1 MIRFWTI
8 IMLIL
13 VAIVSIQAIE
23 AEDSLQI
30 NASAAVLIDAGTGET
45 IYEKNSHI
53 QMAPASTTKIMT
65 AIIAIEQG
73 ELDREVKISAHAA
86 AIPGSSMRLRRGE
99 KYSLHQLLY
108 GLLLSSGNDAATAI
122 AEYIAG
128 SELKFAGLMNQKA
141 KDLGMADT
149 QFKNA
154 SGLPAE
160 GHYSTACDLAILARY
175 ALKNPVFAAIVQTKF
190 TSVPVSRS
198 KAKKSLINH
207 NKLLWQY
214 PYTTGIKTGY
224 TRKAGRCLVASATQ
238 KETSLISVVLK
249 SGTMYNDSINL
260 FNFGFKTKLPVDNP
274 AQPPIPTAEPNL
286 ENQTNLLS
294 N

>member
-1 MIRFWTI
+1 
-8 IMLIL
+8 MLIL
-13 VAIVSIQAIE
+13 VAIVSIQAIN
-23 AEDSLQI
+23 AEDAIQI

-45 IYEKNSHI
+45 IYEKNPHI
-53 QMAPASTTKIMT
+53 HMAPASTTKIMT
-65 AIIAIEQG
+65 AIIAIEHG
-73 ELDREVKISAHAA
+73 DLEHEVKISANAA
-86 AIPGSSMRLRRGE
+86 STPGSSMRLRRGE

-108 GLLLSSGNDAATAI
+108 GLLLPSGNDAATAI

-128 SELKFAGLMNQKA
+128 SEVKFAGLMNEKA
-141 KDLGMADT
+141 KELGMADT
-149 QFKNA
+149 HFKNA

-160 GHYSTACDLAILARY
+160 GHYSTAYDLALLARY
-175 ALKNPVFAAIVQTKF
+175 ALENPVFAAIVQTKF

-198 KAKKSLINH
+198 KVKKPLTNH

-249 SGTMYNDSINL
+249 SGTMYNDSISL
-260 FNFGFKTKLPVDNP
+260 FNFGFKNKLPENNP
-274 AQPPIPTAEPNL
+274 VQPPTSPAEPNL
-286 ENQTNLLS
+286 ENQTNVF
-294 N
+294 NN